1 MDMQILLHL
10 VELGLFLFSLFCV
23 KIRDSKFIQI
33 MPFRIIAI
41 LTILI
46 TILGGIALC
55 IYDIVL
61 FLKGK

>member
-10 VELGLFLFSLFCV
+10 VELGLFLFSLFWV

-46 TILGGIALC
+46 TILDGIALC